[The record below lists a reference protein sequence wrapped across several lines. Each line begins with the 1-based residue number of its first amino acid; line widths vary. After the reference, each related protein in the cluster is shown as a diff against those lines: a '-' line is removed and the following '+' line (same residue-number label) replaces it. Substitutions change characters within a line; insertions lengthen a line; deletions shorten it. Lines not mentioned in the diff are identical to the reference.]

1 MASILD
7 ALAGL
12 QKTPV
17 PALLV
22 LAGILFLLLA
32 FVEQIGAIVRLPPQR
47 RTPAMI
53 TGVLL
58 LLCGIAL
65 FVVPA
70 VTSPPAQAQNPSVG
84 AQPSSATEV
93 SQARLVVE
101 PGGVHPIYRDK
112 LSSGYD
118 MGVNTSG
125 GVTTWVHRDSSGVCM
140 NYPDGQEWGAVFVT
154 VGKPLDPPRPSR
166 DLSAFKKLTLELRG
180 GSGGE
185 SVSIGIKSSSDPDDG
200 SETKILVTGLTKT
213 WTRHEWPLSAFSR
226 ADLRHVYIPVEFV
239 FDGPAKMVCFRKV
252 SYLP

>member
-7 ALAGL
+7 ALASL

-17 PALLV
+17 PVLLI

-32 FVEQIGAIVRLPPQR
+32 FVEQIGAIVKLPPQR
-47 RTPAMI
+47 RTPAMV

-65 FVVPA
+65 FILPA
-70 VTSPPAQAQNPSVG
+70 VTSPPAQAQNPSVVVH
-84 AQPSSATEV
+84 PSSDPEV
-93 SQARLVVE
+93 RPVLPVVE
-101 PGGVHPIYRDK
+101 PGGVHPIYRGK

-125 GVTTWVHRDSSGVCM
+125 GVTTWVYRDSSGVCM
-140 NYPDGQEWGAVFVT
+140 DYPDGQDWGAVFIT
-154 VGKPLDPPRPSR
+154 VGKPRDPPRPAR
-166 DLSAFKKLTLELRG
+166 DLSAFRKLSLELRG

-185 SVSIGIKSSSDPDDG
+185 SVSIGIKSSSNPDDG
-200 SETKILVTGLTKT
+200 SESKVLVTGLTKT
-213 WTRHEWPLSAFSR
+213 WTHFEWPLSSFST
-226 ADLRHVYIPVEFV
+226 ADLRHVYVPVEFV
-239 FDGPAKMVCFRKV
+239 FDGPAQKVCFREV